1 MGGLNPIH
9 RLAEWSSFR
18 QGSWHMN
25 VHGRTPANSSAIGRN
40 ERVSR
45 EKGREGLRLLKAGCK
60 KVWEVVAVGR
70 RRHPSVYSASIP
82 RIVPVLIMQ
91 KSSEA
96 TEFSLQTFII
106 VCPGRGTEARRHTS
120 THTGTHKLSIM
131 KGATV
136 FGGREG
142 LSVSV
147 CTGRGH
153 SRGHGRCQG
162 GRGTIIAAPPLSSL
176 FVASLRR
183 ERPSLPIRR
192 SGFCLRFMSVACLLH
207 QA

>member
-1 MGGLNPIH
+1 MSGL
-9 RLAEWSSFR
+9 A
-18 QGSWHMN
+18 
-25 VHGRTPANSSAIGRN
+25 GR
-40 ERVSR
+40 
-45 EKGREGLRLLKAGCK
+45 LKAVQK
-60 KVWEVVAVGR
+60 EFWEVVGR
-70 RRHPSVYSASIP
+70 RRPSVYSASIP
-82 RIVPVLIMQ
+82 RVLVLIMQ

-120 THTGTHKLSIM
+120 THSSRHTQALNHERSNGL
-131 KGATV
+131 G
-136 FGGREG
+136 EG

>member
-1 MGGLNPIH
+1 MQISICKCSERRGRGSPIH
-9 RLAEWSSFR
+9 LWAHQRSFR
-18 QGSWHMN
+18 QACWHMWMH
-25 VHGRTPANSSAIGRN
+25 VSTPANTRAIGQN
-40 ERVSR
+40 ELRGGA
-45 EKGREGLRLLKAGCK
+45 EGRAKR
-60 KVWEVVAVGR
+60 VWEGGGGRGR
-70 RRHPSVYSASIP
+70 RPSVYSASIP
-82 RIVPVLIMQ
+82 RAFYSAHHAEET
-91 KSSEA
+91 K
-96 TEFSLQTFII
+96 FGLQTFIT

-131 KGATV
+131 NSTTV

-162 GRGTIIAAPPLSSL
+162 GRGWIIAAPPLSSL

-192 SGFCLRFMSVACLLH
+192 LGFCLRFMSVACLLH

>member
-1 MGGLNPIH
+1 MH
-9 RLAEWSSFR
+9 VS
-18 QGSWHMN
+18 
-25 VHGRTPANSSAIGRN
+25 TPANTQAIGRD
-40 ERVSR
+40 ELEGR
-45 EKGREGLRLLKAGCK
+45 EKAVQKEFGK
-60 KVWEVVAVGR
+60 VVAVGGR
-70 RRHPSVYSASIP
+70 RPSVYSASIP
-82 RIVPVLIMQ
+82 RAFYSAHHAEET
-91 KSSEA
+91 K
-96 TEFSLQTFII
+96 FGLQTFIT

-120 THTGTHKLSIM
+120 THTDTHKLSIM
-131 KGATV
+131 NSTTV

-162 GRGTIIAAPPLSSL
+162 GRGWIIAAPPLSSL

-192 SGFCLRFMSVACLLH
+192 LGFCLRFMSVACLLH

>member
-1 MGGLNPIH
+1 MSGL
-9 RLAEWSSFR
+9 A
-18 QGSWHMN
+18 
-25 VHGRTPANSSAIGRN
+25 GR
-40 ERVSR
+40 
-45 EKGREGLRLLKAGCK
+45 LKAVQK
-60 KVWEVVAVGR
+60 EFWEVVGR
-70 RRHPSVYSASIP
+70 RRPSVYSASIP
-82 RIVPVLIMQ
+82 RVLVLIMQ

-96 TEFSLQTFII
+96 TGFGLQTFIT

-120 THTGTHKLSIM
+120 TYTGTHKLSIM
-131 KGATV
+131 NSTTV

>member
-1 MGGLNPIH
+1 
-9 RLAEWSSFR
+9 
-18 QGSWHMN
+18 MN

-45 EKGREGLRLLKAGCK
+45 ERGVEALEGHSCK

-120 THTGTHKLSIM
+120 THSSRHTQALNHERSNGL
-131 KGATV
+131 G
-136 FGGREG
+136 EG

>member
-1 MGGLNPIH
+1 MSGL
-9 RLAEWSSFR
+9 A
-18 QGSWHMN
+18 
-25 VHGRTPANSSAIGRN
+25 GR
-40 ERVSR
+40 
-45 EKGREGLRLLKAGCK
+45 LKAVQK
-60 KVWEVVAVGR
+60 EFWEVVGR
-70 RRHPSVYSASIP
+70 RRPSVYSASIP
-82 RIVPVLIMQ
+82 RVLVLIMQ
-91 KSSEA
+91 KSGEA

-120 THTGTHKLSIM
+120 THSSRHTQALNHERSNGL
-131 KGATV
+131 G
-136 FGGREG
+136 EG

>member
-1 MGGLNPIH
+1 MTTRPNGGLNPIH

-45 EKGREGLRLLKAGCK
+45 EKGREGLRLLKAACK

-70 RRHPSVYSASIP
+70 RRHPSVYSASILP
-82 RIVPVLIMQ
+82 YIVPVLIMQ
-91 KSSEA
+91 KSGEA

-120 THTGTHKLSIM
+120 THSSRHTQALNHERSNGL
-131 KGATV
+131 G
-136 FGGREG
+136 EG

-153 SRGHGRCQG
+153 SRGHGRCRG
-162 GRGTIIAAPPLSSL
+162 GRGTIIAAPHYRLCSSP
-176 FVASLRR
+176 VCAS
-183 ERPSLPIRR
+183 
-192 SGFCLRFMSVACLLH
+192 
-207 QA
+207 